1 MRSAVVCL
9 VVCGLALGL
18 NAGPAAA
25 QTPGASYDEII
36 KRGWISFGVY
46 EDFPP
51 YSWTEGDTHRGTD
64 VELGRLIAEA
74 LGVEARFRSV
84 GADENVDDDLRNHVW
99 KGPLIG
105 GGVVNVMLHIP
116 YDRELAIRNELVV
129 LTGLYMTE
137 SVAIAYRKAAY
148 PDGAPTP
155 GYFRFHTV
163 GVENDSLAD
172 FYLSSLAGGQ
182 LIPNMRRFTTPSAAM
197 AALRSGEVSAVMGA
211 RAQLEHGVT
220 DGLAVHQP
228 PLPGLAIGQWLV
240 GIAVRHTYRQ
250 LSYAVD
256 GAIQAAV
263 EDGRLAAIFERY
275 GLTWRAPSW

>member
-1 MRSAVVCL
+1 MRLAVIGLLVCAVGL
-9 VVCGLALGL
+9 GLAP
-18 NAGPAAA
+18 GPVVA

-36 KRGWISFGVY
+36 ERGWISFGVY
-46 EDFPP
+46 EDFAP
-51 YSWTEGDTHRGTD
+51 YSWTEGGTHRGTD
-64 VELGRLIAEA
+64 VDLGRLIAEA
-74 LGVEARFRSV
+74 LGVAARFRAV

-105 GGVVNVMLHIP
+105 GDVVNVMLHVP

-137 SVAIAYRKAAY
+137 NIAIAYRRQAY

-155 GYFRFHTV
+155 GYFRFDTV
-163 GVENDSLAD
+163 GVENDSVAD

-182 LIPNMRRFTTPSAAM
+182 LIPNMRRFRTPSTAM
-197 AALRSGEVSAVMGA
+197 TALRSGEVSAVMGA
-211 RAQLEHGVT
+211 RAQLEHGLAE
-220 DGLAVHQP
+220 GLAVHQP

-240 GIAVRHTYRQ
+240 GIAVRHSYRQ
-250 LSYAVD
+250 LGYAVD

-263 EDGRLAAIFERY
+263 EDGRLAAIFESY
-275 GLTWRAPSW
+275 GLTWQAPSW